1 MSLTYVG
8 EHVAAPA
15 WDHRRGPAGSL
26 ICQPSTSC
34 LQPMGISF
42 PSNAEDPKVL
52 KEPVLLYV
60 LFQHQDEYL
69 GPRI

>member
-1 MSLTYVG
+1 
-8 EHVAAPA
+8 
-15 WDHRRGPAGSL
+15 
-26 ICQPSTSC
+26 
-34 LQPMGISF
+34 MGISF